1 MQVFW
6 RLPNGRNNTK
16 YIGLNRFDS
25 KVTVKSGGGEVTGS
39 FSVEGAI
46 KEKGQSIPT
55 LIEKMVIDRLGSDGE
70 AVDFLNFVPITDE
83 NDEIVVT

>member
-1 MQVFW
+1 MSSV
-6 RLPNGRNNTK
+6 K
-16 YIGLNRFDS
+16 YIGNNRFDS

-39 FSVEGAI
+39 FSVDGAI

-70 AVDFLNFVPITDE
+70 TPNFLTFVPIVDE
-83 NDEIVVT
+83 NGEQIIGV

>member
-1 MQVFW
+1 MAGTIQ
-6 RLPNGRNNTK
+6 

-70 AVDFLNFVPITDE
+70 TPNFLTFVPIVDE
-83 NDEIVVT
+83 NGEQIIGM

>member
-1 MQVFW
+1 MAGTIQ
-6 RLPNGRNNTK
+6 

-39 FSVEGAI
+39 LNVEGSI
-46 KEKGQSIPT
+46 LEKGYSIPV
-55 LIEKMVIDRLGSDGE
+55 LMQQMVVDRLGSDGE

-83 NDEIVVT
+83 NDEIVVI

>member
-1 MQVFW
+1 MAGTIQ
-6 RLPNGRNNTK
+6 

-46 KEKGQSIPT
+46 MEKGYSIPV
-55 LIEKMVIDRLGSDGE
+55 LMEKMVVDRLGSDGE

-83 NDEIVVT
+83 NDEVVVI

>member
-1 MQVFW
+1 MAGTIQ
-6 RLPNGRNNTK
+6 

-25 KVTVKSGGGEVTGS
+25 KVTVKSGGAEVTGS
-39 FSVEGAI
+39 LNVEGAI
-46 KEKGQSIPT
+46 LEKGYSIPV
-55 LIEKMVIDRLGSDGE
+55 LMEKMVVDRLGSDGE

>member
-1 MQVFW
+1 MAGTIQ
-6 RLPNGRNNTK
+6 

-39 FSVEGAI
+39 LNVEGAI
-46 KEKGQSIPT
+46 MEKGYSIPV
-55 LIEKMVIDRLGSDGE
+55 LMEKMVVDRLGSDGE

>member
-1 MQVFW
+1 MAGT
-6 RLPNGRNNTK
+6 LS

-25 KVTVKSGGGEVTGS
+25 KVTIKSGGGEVTGS

-46 KEKGQSIPT
+46 KEKGLTIPT

-70 AVDFLNFVPITDE
+70 TPNFLTFVPIVDE
-83 NDEIVVT
+83 TGEQIIGI

>member
-1 MQVFW
+1 MA
-6 RLPNGRNNTK
+6 GTIS

-25 KVTVKSGGGEVTGS
+25 KVTVKSGGAEVTGS
-39 FSVEGAI
+39 LNVEGAI
-46 KEKGQSIPT
+46 LEKGYSIPV
-55 LIEKMVIDRLGSDGE
+55 LMQKMVVDRLGDDGG

>member
-1 MQVFW
+1 MAGTIQ
-6 RLPNGRNNTK
+6 

-25 KVTVKSGGGEVTGS
+25 KVTVKSGGAEVTCS
-39 FSVEGAI
+39 LNVEGAI
-46 KEKGQSIPT
+46 LEKGYSIPV
-55 LIEKMVIDRLGSDGE
+55 LMEKMVIDRLGSDGE